1 MADKKEKKSKFS
13 IRKLIYNDK
22 YLIICSVLA
31 AVVIWIATSINLAPE
46 TTKKITVPV
55 TVDFTGT
62 LAEQLGIQY
71 YDSKDITV
79 EVTVSCKK
87 YLAKDISAED
97 FNAYLQISTITS
109 TGYHSV
115 PIIVQAAD
123 GADFNITSYY
133 PTSAEGYYDVAD
145 ERAFPVDLNFI
156 NTDFTADGYVSGTAT
171 LNTDQVIVKGPKT
184 YVDQISTVYA
194 DIDLQDGLTQ
204 SQTVD
209 LNLIAADAKGNKLD
223 YITIDTAVTANI
235 PILKVETLQPKA
247 NFINAPADVES
258 LFDIDYSVS
267 SVQAGVLDSAGIT
280 DLTIGDI
287 DFSEVKQGKNEFT
300 FDVTDISGVL
310 VLDGTQEITVTVTVP
325 NNYESKTV
333 SISRGDIIINSPEG
347 YTSTAV
353 SLTKSNITLIGS
365 ADSIDKIDKSNII
378 ASCDLTSQQGSTAIK
393 EGASLQTVTFSVKD
407 YNDVWVYGTYTV
419 NVSTVKNQ

>member
-1 MADKKEKKSKFS
+1 MADKNKMSKFS
-13 IRKLIYNDK
+13 IRKLVYNDK

-55 TVDFTGT
+55 SVDFSGT

-87 YLAKDISAED
+87 YLAKDISADD
-97 FNAYLQISTITS
+97 FNAYLQISTVTS

-123 GADFNITSYY
+123 GAEFSVKSYY
-133 PTSAEGYYDVAD
+133 PTSAEGYYDVAE
-145 ERAFPVDLNFI
+145 ERTFPVDLNFV

-171 LNTDQVIVKGPKT
+171 LNTDQVTVKGPKT

-194 DIDLQDGLTQ
+194 DIELQNGLTQ

-209 LNLIAADAKGNKLD
+209 LNLIAADAKGNKID

-235 PILKVETLQPKA
+235 PVLKVETLQPKV
-247 NFINAPADVES
+247 NFVNAPADVES
-258 LFDIDYSVS
+258 LVDIDYSVS
-267 SVQAGVLDSAGIT
+267 SVQAGVIDSAGIT
-280 DLTIGDI
+280 DLTVGDI
-287 DFSEVKQGKNEFT
+287 DFSKVKQGENEFT
-300 FDVTDISGVL
+300 FDLTDISGVL
-310 VLDGTQEITVTVTVP
+310 VLDGSNEITVTVTVP
-325 NNYESKTV
+325 NNFESKTV
-333 SISRGDIIINSPEG
+333 SLSRSDIIINSPEG

-353 SLTKSNITLIGS
+353 SLTKSHITLIGS
-365 ADSIDKIDKSNII
+365 ADSIDKINKESII
-378 ASCDLTSQQGSTAIK
+378 ASCDLSSQQGSATVS
-393 EGASLQTVTFSVKD
+393 EGASLQTITFSVKD

-419 NVSTVKNQ
+419 NVSTVKN

>member
-1 MADKKEKKSKFS
+1 MADKNKMSKFS
-13 IRKLIYNDK
+13 VRKLVYNDK

-55 TVDFTGT
+55 SVDFSGT

-87 YLAKDISAED
+87 YLAKDISADD
-97 FNAYLQISTITS
+97 FNAYLQISTVTS

-115 PIIVQAAD
+115 PIIVQAPD
-123 GADFNITSYY
+123 GADFNVKSYY
-133 PTSAEGYYDVAD
+133 PTSAEGYYDVAE
-145 ERAFPVDLNFI
+145 ERTFPVDLNFV

-171 LNTDQVIVKGPKT
+171 LNTDQVTVKGPKT

-194 DIDLQDGLTQ
+194 DIELQNGLTQ

-209 LNLIAADAKGNKLD
+209 LNLIAADAKGNKID

-235 PILKVETLQPKA
+235 PVLKVETLQPKV
-247 NFINAPADVES
+247 NFVNAPADVES
-258 LFDIDYSVS
+258 LVDIDYSVS
-267 SVQAGVLDSAGIT
+267 SVQAGVIDSAGIT
-280 DLTIGDI
+280 DLTVGDI
-287 DFSEVKQGKNEFT
+287 DFSKVKQGENEFT
-300 FDVTDISGVL
+300 FDLTDISGVL
-310 VLDGTQEITVTVTVP
+310 VLDGSNEITVTVTVP
-325 NNYESKTV
+325 NNFESKTV
-333 SISRGDIIINSPEG
+333 SLSRSDIIINSPEG

-353 SLTKSNITLIGS
+353 SLTKSHITLIGS
-365 ADSIDKIDKSNII
+365 ADSIDKINKESII
-378 ASCDLTSQQGSTAIK
+378 ASCDLSSQQGSATVS
-393 EGASLQTVTFSVKD
+393 EGASLQTITFSVKD

-419 NVSTVKNQ
+419 NVSTVKN

>member
-1 MADKKEKKSKFS
+1 MADKNKMSKFS
-13 IRKLIYNDK
+13 VRKLVYNDK

-55 TVDFTGT
+55 SVDFSGT

-87 YLAKDISAED
+87 YLAKDISADD
-97 FNAYLQISTITS
+97 FNAYLQISTVTS

-123 GADFNITSYY
+123 GADFNVKSYY
-133 PTSAEGYYDVAD
+133 PTSAEGYYDVAE
-145 ERAFPVDLNFI
+145 ERTFPVDLNFV

-171 LNTDQVIVKGPKT
+171 LNTDQVTVKGPKT

-194 DIDLQDGLTQ
+194 DIELQNGLTQ

-209 LNLIAADAKGNKLD
+209 LNLIAADAKGNKID

-235 PILKVETLQPKA
+235 PVLKVETLQPKV
-247 NFINAPADVES
+247 NFVNAPADVES
-258 LFDIDYSVS
+258 LVDIDYSVS
-267 SVQAGVLDSAGIT
+267 SVQAGVIDSAGIT
-280 DLTIGDI
+280 DLTVGDI
-287 DFSEVKQGKNEFT
+287 DFSKVKQGENEFT
-300 FDVTDISGVL
+300 FDLTDISGVL
-310 VLDGTQEITVTVTVP
+310 VLDGSNEITVTVTVP
-325 NNYESKTV
+325 NNFESKTV
-333 SISRGDIIINSPEG
+333 SLSRSDIIINSPEG

-353 SLTKSNITLIGS
+353 SLTKSHITLIGS
-365 ADSIDKIDKSNII
+365 ADSIDKIKKESII
-378 ASCDLTSQQGSTAIK
+378 ASCDLSSQQGSATVS
-393 EGASLQTVTFSVKD
+393 EGASLQTITFSVKD

-419 NVSTVKNQ
+419 NVSTVKN

>member
-1 MADKKEKKSKFS
+1 MADKNKKSKFS
-13 IRKLIYNDK
+13 IRKLVYNDK

-55 TVDFTGT
+55 SVDFSGT

-87 YLAKDISAED
+87 YLAKDISADD
-97 FNAYLQISTITS
+97 FNAYLQISTVTS

-123 GADFNITSYY
+123 GAEFNVKSYY
-133 PTSAEGYYDVAD
+133 PTSAEGYYDVAE
-145 ERAFPVDLNFI
+145 ERTFPVDLNFV

-171 LNTDQVIVKGPKT
+171 LNTDQVTVKGPKT

-194 DIDLQDGLTQ
+194 DIELPNGLTQ

-209 LNLIAADAKGNKLD
+209 LNLIAADAKGNKID

-235 PILKVETLQPKA
+235 PVLKVETLQPKV
-247 NFINAPADVES
+247 NFVNAPADVES
-258 LFDIDYSVS
+258 LVDIDYSVS
-267 SVQAGVLDSAGIT
+267 SVQAGVIDSAGIT
-280 DLTIGDI
+280 DLTVGDI
-287 DFSEVKQGKNEFT
+287 DFSKVKQGENEFT
-300 FDVTDISGVL
+300 FDLTDISGVL
-310 VLDGTQEITVTVTVP
+310 VLDGSNEITVTVTVP
-325 NNYESKTV
+325 NNFESKTV
-333 SISRGDIIINSPEG
+333 SLSRSDIIINSPEG

-353 SLTKSNITLIGS
+353 SLTKSHITLIGS
-365 ADSIDKIDKSNII
+365 ADSIDKINKESII
-378 ASCDLTSQQGSTAIK
+378 ASCDLSSQQGSATVS
-393 EGASLQTVTFSVKD
+393 EGASLQTITFSVKD

-419 NVSTVKNQ
+419 NVSTVKN